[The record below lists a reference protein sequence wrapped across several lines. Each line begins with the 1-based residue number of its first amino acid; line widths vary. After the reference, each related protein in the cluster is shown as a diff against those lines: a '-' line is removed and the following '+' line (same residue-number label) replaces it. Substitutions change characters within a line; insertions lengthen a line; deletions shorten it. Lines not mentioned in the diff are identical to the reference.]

1 MKHAAGPAAAACAE
15 KRRKANELRHSI
27 PHATYQAI
35 AGFVKFAKERD
46 VSDLSGNAR
55 FYQRARDAELP
66 RSAFGE
72 VLTTVQLACIDGAD
86 AKDVVLVNPA
96 VLIDAATREPGGFSR
111 LFASTLRKHQPS
123 PSAPWNLVLYADEV
137 VPGNQISAQNLR
149 KAWVMYFSFL
159 EFGSLLADED
169 AWLPIAAEPSHG
181 LKKVSGGVSQ
191 LFAAVVKQLFGAQ
204 GYDMQNTGIQVVC
217 AGGTRAR
224 LFVILSMILQD
235 GGAHKLVF
243 SCKGDSGS
251 KFCMLCKNVVALKS
265 KLAEL
270 DGTHML
276 KANVIFE
283 HELELATCAEIR
295 GALARLSE
303 KRRTCSNTDFAM
315 WETAIGFSYH
325 EHGLLQDASL
335 VPYVSPSKVYCHD
348 WMRGMMAEV
357 GARC

>member
-27 PHATYQAI
+27 PHATCHAI

-66 RSAFGE
+66 RTAFGE
-72 VLTTVQLACIDGAD
+72 VLTTVQLACTDGAD

-96 VLIDAATREPGGFSR
+96 VPIDAATREPGGFSR

-181 LKKVSGGVSQ
+181 LKKVSGGISQ
-191 LFAAVVKQLFGAQ
+191 LFAAVSSSFSVPRGTTCRTQ
-204 GYDMQNTGIQVVC
+204 GYRWC
-217 AGGTRAR
+217 ARAEPEP
-224 LFVILSMILQD
+224 
-235 GGAHKLVF
+235 
-243 SCKGDSGS
+243 GS
-251 KFCMLCKNVVALKS
+251 L
-265 KLAEL
+265 
-270 DGTHML
+270 
-276 KANVIFE
+276 
-283 HELELATCAEIR
+283 
-295 GALARLSE
+295 
-303 KRRTCSNTDFAM
+303 
-315 WETAIGFSYH
+315 
-325 EHGLLQDASL
+325 
-335 VPYVSPSKVYCHD
+335 
-348 WMRGMMAEV
+348 
-357 GARC
+357 